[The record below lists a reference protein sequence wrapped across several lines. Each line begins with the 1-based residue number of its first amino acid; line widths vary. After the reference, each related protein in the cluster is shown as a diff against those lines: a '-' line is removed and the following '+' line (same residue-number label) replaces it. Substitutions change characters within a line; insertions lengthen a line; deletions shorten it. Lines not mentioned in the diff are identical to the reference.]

1 MSDYWIA
8 AGLAFWFGLLTAISP
23 CPMAT
28 NVAAISFISRS
39 LSSPLRVL
47 ATGLFYALGRVV
59 AYVLIAAVLVAGLLA
74 APQLSQFLQK
84 NMSSMLGPILIVA
97 GMFLLELIALPVGA
111 GGGKV
116 SALHER
122 LGKAGYLGAFGLGF
136 LFACAFCPVS
146 AGLFFGS
153 MLPLAVKH
161 QSPLMMPASYGLAT
175 GLPVAV
181 FALLIAFGAKSI
193 GSVFQKTARIEGWLR
208 KGTGVLMIAVG
219 IYYSL
224 IYNFGVQLPR

>member
-1 MSDYWIA
+1 MSGYWIA

-39 LSSPLRVL
+39 LSSPRRVL
-47 ATGLFYALGRVV
+47 TTGLLYALGRMI
-59 AYVLIAAVLVAGLLA
+59 AYISIASALVAGLLA
-74 APQLSQFLQK
+74 APQVSRFLQK
-84 NMSSMLGPILIVA
+84 NMNMVLGPLLIVV
-97 GMFLLELIALPVGA
+97 GMFLLEMISLQVGA
-111 GGGKV
+111 GGKLAAV
-116 SALHER
+116 QER
-122 LGKAGYLGAFGLGF
+122 LAKAGYIGALGLGF

-175 GLPVAV
+175 GLPVVV
-181 FALLIAFGAKSI
+181 FAFLIAFGARSI
-193 GSVFQKTARIEGWLR
+193 GNVFQKTSRVETWVR
-208 KGTGVLMIAVG
+208 KITGALMIAVG
-219 IYYSL
+219 VYYCL
-224 IYNFGVQLPR
+224 IYIFGVQLPR